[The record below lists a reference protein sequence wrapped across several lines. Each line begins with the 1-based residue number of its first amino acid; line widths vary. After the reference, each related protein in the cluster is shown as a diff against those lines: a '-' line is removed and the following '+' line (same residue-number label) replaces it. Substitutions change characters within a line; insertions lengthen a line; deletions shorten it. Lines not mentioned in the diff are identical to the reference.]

1 MKKDEEIKKE
11 EIWFGRLGTA
21 YEQAE
26 VKIENITARNVQV
39 SFNQVVQ
46 VKGIRLLGEVL
57 SKGKFRQMFDHVQQL
72 NLFK

>member
-26 VKIENITARNVQV
+26 AKIENITARNVQV